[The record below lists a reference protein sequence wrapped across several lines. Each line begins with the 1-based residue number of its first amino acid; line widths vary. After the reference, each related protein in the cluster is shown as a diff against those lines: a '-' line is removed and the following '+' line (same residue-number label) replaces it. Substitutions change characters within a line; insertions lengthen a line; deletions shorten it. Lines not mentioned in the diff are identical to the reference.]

1 VEVVPVVLETIHQMV
16 QKARIPYSQRSHLQA
31 VAMVLVEAQYLRS
44 VSLEALVVLA
54 GVGAMLALVDRG
66 THQAQVHLKEAMVEV
81 P

>member
-44 VSLEALVVLA
+44 VSLEALEVLVA
-54 GVGAMLALVDRG
+54 AEDMLALVDRG
-66 THQAQVHLKEAMVEV
+66 THQAPVHLKEAMVEV